1 MILRTPVPV
10 IVNEVEKLIR
20 RAGSREPADIC
31 EALGIH
37 VRFMNLQQKLKAYYF
52 YYSRISTIVL
62 DDSVSD
68 LFARV
73 LTAHELGHYA
83 LHKQI
88 AMLRGFAEMEVLEK
102 RDLEPMET
110 EANLFAAE
118 LLLPDAEVLELLKDH
133 TFFETAAMLN
143 VPAALLDFKF
153 SILQSKQIPLFTLGL
168 GVSKFLKEK
177 AEGYDPPEGGC

>member
-10 IVNEVEKLIR
+10 IVNEVDKLVR
-20 RAGSREPADIC
+20 RAGSREPAEIC

-37 VRFMNLQQKLKAYYF
+37 VRLMNLQQKLKAYYF
-52 YYSRISTIVL
+52 YYARISTIVL
-62 DDSVSD
+62 DDSGSE

-102 RDLEPMET
+102 RDREPMET

-118 LLLPDAEVLELLKDH
+118 LLLPDAEVLELLQEH
-133 TFFETAAMLN
+133 SFFETAALLN

-153 SILQSKQIPLFTLGL
+153 SVLQSKQIPLFSLGL
-168 GVSKFLKEK
+168 GVSKFLKEQT
-177 AEGYDPPEGGC
+177 EGEHSSDEGC